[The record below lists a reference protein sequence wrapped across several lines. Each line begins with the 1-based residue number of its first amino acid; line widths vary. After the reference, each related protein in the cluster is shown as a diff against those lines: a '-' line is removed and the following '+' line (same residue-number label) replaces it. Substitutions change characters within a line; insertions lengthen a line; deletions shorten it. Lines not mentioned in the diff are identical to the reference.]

1 MAVKGTILKQ
11 HITNTI
17 LEIFGSNAFLCN
29 DGKEIRIC
37 GTENGE
43 DLQIKCTL
51 TCAKVNV
58 EAGSDVAIPGAVA
71 APTQAPPPSS
81 YVAPDETEKKAVEDL
96 IKKMQAGNVTSFKTN

>member
-1 MAVKGTILKQ
+1 MALKGTISKELVTKK
-11 HITNTI
+11 I
-17 LEIFGSNAFLCN
+17 LETFEGSFVH
-29 DGKEIRIC
+29 DKEIRIRC
-37 GTENGE
+37 ME
-43 DLQIKCTL
+43 DGAEVQIKVTL
-51 TCAKVNV
+51 TAAKVNV